1 MHSNTGDHHSYPTV
15 WGMRNATAIFAISD
29 SVRRGLCEMGLEP
42 EKILTV
48 HNAVDVEHFDPDKE
62 FGSHLPVR
70 RQFNIPENAPL
81 VGIAARLIKWKG
93 QRELIAAASQ
103 LQGIHPDLHVMILG
117 ADVPDYRADL
127 ERMAREGGIAG
138 RVHFGGYQKDVRPF
152 LREFD
157 VFVHP
162 SYCEPFGLAIVEA
175 MAMRRPVIACNTGG
189 VPEIITHGKDGWLV
203 EPQSSEQVAEAL
215 TALLQDPGLRRRI
228 GEAARETVR
237 ARFLPRHQCARA
249 VQHYAKL
256 LNSV

>member
-1 MHSNTGDHHSYPTV
+1 
-15 WGMRNATAIFAISD
+15 
-29 SVRRGLCEMGLEP
+29 
-42 EKILTV
+42 
-48 HNAVDVEHFDPDKE
+48 
-62 FGSHLPVR
+62 
-70 RQFNIPENAPL
+70 
-81 VGIAARLIKWKG
+81 
-93 QRELIAAASQ
+93 
-103 LQGIHPDLHVMILG
+103 
-117 ADVPDYRADL
+117 
-127 ERMAREGGIAG
+127 
-138 RVHFGGYQKDVRPF
+138 
-152 LREFD
+152 
-157 VFVHP
+157 
-162 SYCEPFGLAIVEA
+162 